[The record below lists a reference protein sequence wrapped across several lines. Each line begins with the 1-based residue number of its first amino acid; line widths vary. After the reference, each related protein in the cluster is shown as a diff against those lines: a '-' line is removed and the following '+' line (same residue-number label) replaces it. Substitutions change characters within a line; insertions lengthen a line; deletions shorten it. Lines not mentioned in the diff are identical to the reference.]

1 MKPSAEKP
9 GSNRND
15 ISSGIVLGLDQV
27 TKNAGAG
34 GFPASVASSSRG
46 GKARQKFTLDLML
59 HRQANHAGFP
69 SLSRG
74 SKNRSLAVALAGIW
88 GINVTSFAQFRKHTP
103 YRMSGGRSLD
113 GVYSGAAARF
123 ETRCHPSLRR
133 GNVMKLHIKAL
144 LTHLACLAAV
154 AGAAVA
160 TPPAFA
166 QDPAACRAVHFA
178 DIGWT
183 DITSTTALASTVFE
197 GLGYQPVTTVASVPI
212 SFAGLK
218 SKQLDVS
225 LGYWWPVQEKAI
237 APFVDSKSIQVLQPP
252 NLTGAKATFAVPSYE
267 YDAGLKTFADIAKH
281 RDQLDGKIYGI
292 EPGSSANAAIQK
304 MIANNQFGLGGFK
317 LIESSEAGMLVS
329 VDRAIREKK
338 WVVFLGWEPHPMNI
352 QIDMKYLT
360 GSDGVFG
367 PNDGEAR
374 VYTLTS
380 PDFLTRC
387 PNAGKLVSNL
397 RFSTQLENVVMQSVM
412 NKEKPADAAKAYL
425 KKNPQVLD
433 AWLAGV
439 KTYDGKDGLPAVK
452 AYLGL

>member
-1 MKPSAEKP
+1 
-9 GSNRND
+9 
-15 ISSGIVLGLDQV
+15 
-27 TKNAGAG
+27 
-34 GFPASVASSSRG
+34 
-46 GKARQKFTLDLML
+46 
-59 HRQANHAGFP
+59 
-69 SLSRG
+69 
-74 SKNRSLAVALAGIW
+74 
-88 GINVTSFAQFRKHTP
+88 
-103 YRMSGGRSLD
+103 
-113 GVYSGAAARF
+113 
-123 ETRCHPSLRR
+123 
-133 GNVMKLHIKAL
+133 MKLSVKAL
-144 LTHLACLAAV
+144 PVCLAAAV
-154 AGAAVA
+154 ASFAAAVVFA
-160 TPPAFA
+160 QPAFA
-166 QDPAACRAVHFA
+166 QDPESCRAVRFA

-218 SKQLDVS
+218 TKQLDAS

-237 APFVDSKSIQVLQPP
+237 APFVDAKAINVLQPP
-252 NLTGAKATFAVPSYE
+252 NLTGAKATFAVPTYE

-281 RDQLDGKIYGI
+281 RAELDGKIYGI

-304 MIANNQFGLGGFK
+304 MIATNQFGLGGFK
-317 LIESSEAGMLVS
+317 LIESSEAGMLAT
-329 VDRAIREKK
+329 VDRAVRDKK

-352 QIDMKYLT
+352 TIDMKYLS

-367 PNDGEAR
+367 PNDGDAR

-380 PDFLTRC
+380 TDFLARC

-397 RFSTQLENVVMQSVM
+397 HFTTQLENVVMQSVM
-412 NKEKPADAAKAYL
+412 NKEKPADAAKDYL